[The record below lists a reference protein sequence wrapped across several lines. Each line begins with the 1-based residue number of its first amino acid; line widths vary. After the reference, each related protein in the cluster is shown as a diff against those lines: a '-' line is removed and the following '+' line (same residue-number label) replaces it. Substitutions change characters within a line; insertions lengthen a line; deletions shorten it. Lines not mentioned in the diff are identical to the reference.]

1 MPIFIVFKATAF
13 GGRNGRARS
22 ADDILDVILSAPKE
36 IGGPV
41 ESGGR
46 RGKRPERP
54 AHSGKLR
61 LPFPTLPAYDR
72 RGQRHIAGAPMFR
85 YAVHRL
91 LPFAVEDVF
100 NLVADVELYPEF
112 VPGWIT
118 ARVVARGDN
127 TYGTD
132 QTVRMRFL
140 RQNFRTVTTLQPF
153 EAIDV
158 AANHPPFR
166 RLSIQ
171 WRFRRQETGSFV
183 SMEFLCEMRSRT
195 FQALLNRFGPDDVEA
210 MIAAFEHRA
219 REILP
224 RRA

>member
-1 MPIFIVFKATAF
+1 
-13 GGRNGRARS
+13 
-22 ADDILDVILSAPKE
+22 
-36 IGGPV
+36 
-41 ESGGR
+41 
-46 RGKRPERP
+46 
-54 AHSGKLR
+54 
-61 LPFPTLPAYDR
+61 
-72 RGQRHIAGAPMFR
+72 MFR
-85 YAVHRL
+85 YAVHRP

-100 NLVADVELYPEF
+100 DLVADVELYPEF

-153 EAIDV
+153 EVIDV
-158 AANHPPFR
+158 AANYPPFR

-195 FQALLNRFGPDDVEA
+195 LQALLNRFGPDDVEA